1 MSPAISYKTKKFIL
15 HRYSSSVQGRQQGNL
30 SPYFKEY
37 DICYSLPSTVL
48 KVKWDLY
55 GPKGKVRSIYVAI
68 CQ

>member
-1 MSPAISYKTKKFIL
+1 MMSPAISYKTKKFIL

-48 KVKWDLY
+48 KVK
-55 GPKGKVRSIYVAI
+55 
-68 CQ
+68 